1 MKILLLSLLLAV
13 ATHRSLLAQNVPAPP
28 STAVVP
34 TVLNPAPAAPGPA
47 APLSYCAYVDAYC
60 GYDFGNDGS
69 NVRPSFLYSHN
80 GQNEFSINQGVVGA
94 PDANDLDFNADNDSL
109 NLDYAP
115 LPTYCCAWK
124 GATCAGRRRCFSG
137 PTTRRPTATAT
148 WLPAWPFLFNAFN

>member
-34 TVLNPAPAAPGPA
+34 TVPNPAPAAPGPA

-94 PDANDLDFNADNDSL
+94 RYDNGLNFNADNDSL

-115 LPTYCCAWK
+115 NANVLLRVEERHLRGQTPVLQ
-124 GATCAGRRRCFSG
+124 R
-137 PTTRRPTATAT
+137 PNNPTANSYGNLTSSLAIS
-148 WLPAWPFLFNAFN
+148 F

>member
-34 TVLNPAPAAPGPA
+34 AVPNPAPASPGPA
-47 APLSYCAYVDAYC
+47 SPLSYCAYVDAYC

-94 PDANDLDFNADNDSL
+94 RYDNGLVRGALGLHAGSYVDTNYANESFKFRHLYEV
-109 NLDYAP
+109 YA
-115 LPTYCCAWK
+115 
-124 GATCAGRRRCFSG
+124 GFR
-137 PTTRRPTATAT
+137 
-148 WLPAWPFLFNAFN
+148 LFQKA